1 MQPFFEAT
9 DYFPADTDG
18 RVEAM
23 AKVTGKAKYSAE
35 YQAPGLCYGF
45 FATSTVAAGKIVS
58 IDTTLAKQADG
69 VIDIITH
76 EHKPLVPG
84 LADETKIRESRFGLP
99 VFHTDKIYFKGQPI
113 ALIIAETLEEATY
126 AASLIT
132 AIYHAETHNIDF
144 ELSHPK
150 VALKPDGKE
159 RGSLQAWQQAPRM
172 VEAEYTI
179 RNEVHNPMEMH
190 ATIAHWTADNKLKL
204 YDKTQ
209 GVNNVQRTMARL
221 FGIPNDNVEV
231 MSEFVGGGF
240 GSGLRV
246 WSNTLA
252 ATMGAM
258 QVKRPVKLM
267 LSRPQMFMLTGYR
280 PQCWQRVKLGAD
292 ENGKLLGLYH
302 QGRNS
307 TSMYE
312 NFSEGF
318 TRECRLIYTVEN
330 LKTESATVPLNLST
344 PTWMRG
350 PGDCSGDFAIEST
363 VDELSYLLKMDPV
376 ELRLK
381 NISNEKD
388 PETGKP
394 WSTNYL
400 SECISRG
407 AERIEWKNRPTGS
420 GQLTDGDWK
429 IGYGMAVGM
438 WGAGRQNASAGIKM
452 QKDGS
457 ILVQTAMTDI
467 GTGTGTGI
475 QNVAHDSTGIPKN
488 RIKIELGN
496 SSLPPAPS
504 QGGST
509 GLSSIT
515 GAIAAVCNALKQK
528 LVDYATVVDNAYK
541 GMNIADLLISETGIS
556 ARSGNAPSIS
566 FTVLFDTNHI
576 DTIAVEASAGP
587 GDERQKFSFCS
598 SAAHFCKLRVHT
610 KTGKVKIERMVCT
623 VDAGKVVN
631 SKAAANQISGAAVG
645 GIGMA
650 LMEEQNADNALG
662 SLLANDLAGYH
673 FAVNADAPIIEVA
686 FINKPDF
693 NSNPSGAKGIGEVGI
708 IGCAAAIA
716 NAIYNAT
723 GKRLRDLPITPDKV
737 LMG

>member
-1 MQPFFEAT
+1 MEHFFDT
-9 DYFPADTDG
+9 GYFPADTDA
-18 RVEAM
+18 RVEAV
-23 AKVTGKAKYSAE
+23 AKVSGKGKYAAE
-35 YQAPGLCYGF
+35 YQADGICYGF
-45 FATSTVAAGKIVS
+45 FATSTIAAGNIVS
-58 IDTTLAKQADG
+58 IDVAVAKQADG

-76 EHKPLVPG
+76 LNKPLVPG
-84 LADETKIRESRFGLP
+84 LSDETKIRESRFGLP

-132 AIYHAETHNIDF
+132 AVYNTTPHNVDF
-144 ELSHPK
+144 EQSHPK
-150 VALKPDGKE
+150 VPTKPDGKE
-159 RGSLQAWQQAPRM
+159 RGALQAWQNAPRM

-179 RNEVHNPMEMH
+179 GNEVHNPMEMH
-190 ATIAHWTADNKLKL
+190 ATIAHWISDNKLKL

-209 GVNNVQRTMARL
+209 GVNNVQRTIARL
-221 FGIPNDNVEV
+221 FGVPNENVEV

-252 ATMGAM
+252 AVMGAR

-280 PQCWQRVKLGAD
+280 PQSWQKVKLGAD
-292 ENGKLLGLYH
+292 ENGKLLGLHH

-312 NFSEGF
+312 NFAEGF
-318 TRECRLIYTVEN
+318 TRECRLIYNVEN

-363 VDELSYLLKMDPV
+363 VDELSYVLKLDPV
-376 ELRLK
+376 EFRLK

-394 WSTNYL
+394 WSTNYV
-400 SECISRG
+400 SECIRKG
-407 AERIEWKNRPTGS
+407 AEKIGWRDRPTQP
-420 GQLTDGDWK
+420 GQLTEGDWK

-475 QNVAHDSTGIPKN
+475 QNVAHDNTGIPKTK
-488 RIKIELGN
+488 IKIELGN

-509 GLSSIT
+509 GLSSIS
-515 GAIAAVCNALKQK
+515 GAVTAVCNALKQK
-528 LVDYATVVDNAYK
+528 LVDYAAIVDNNYK
-541 GMNIADLLISETGIS
+541 GISIAELVISETGIS
-556 ARSGNAPSIS
+556 MKSGNSTSIT
-566 FTVLFDTNHI
+566 FDTLFDTNHI
-576 DTIAVEASAGP
+576 NTIAVEASAGP

-623 VDAGKVVN
+623 VDAGKVIN

-650 LMEEQNADNALG
+650 LMEEQNVDNVLG
-662 SLLANDLAGYH
+662 SLLSNDLAGYH

-686 FINKPDF
+686 FIDKPDF
-693 NSNPSGAKGIGEVGI
+693 NSNPSGSKGIGEVGI

-723 GKRLRDLPITPDKV
+723 GKRLRNLPITPDKV